1 MTQKK
6 RPASGRNRSGRP
18 GSPSGGPG
26 RPRSPQPPRSGTQRP
41 PAPKAPAP
49 GDDAPDDA
57 PDDAT
62 KGNEQPEDA
71 PAIDAGHPVA
81 LPPKLPIVGDA
92 PAEDAKAEW
101 PKPPSTKSARKA
113 PVVPAKGPT
122 AEAAAR
128 REEARTA
135 ARERRVQEQKRKKA
149 AERKRK
155 VRNWAI
161 FGGVGV
167 LVVVGIVFA
176 VLTSQHSKQA
186 FTTLSKAAGCTD
198 VQDTTSLTG
207 TTSRNHLTATQINSG
222 VTVTYST
229 SPPSG
234 GDHYPS
240 PLPKGVYG
248 PLSTNPKDN
257 PNLYMA
263 VHSLEHGYVDIWY
276 GPGLSTDQ
284 ITSLK
289 SFADQD
295 KVLVISYP
303 NMPAGKSV
311 AMSTWGRL
319 QSCDRVNTAQIQGY
333 IDQYKL
339 KTAPE
344 PSAA

>member
-6 RPASGRNRSGRP
+6 RPASGRSRSGRP
-18 GSPSGGPG
+18 GNPPGGAN
-26 RPRSPQPPRSGTQRP
+26 RPRSPQPPRSGGQA
-41 PAPKAPAP
+41 PAPPKSPAP
-49 GDDAPDDA
+49 GDAPGA
-57 PDDAT
+57 P
-62 KGNEQPEDA
+62 
-71 PAIDAGHPVA
+71 
-81 LPPKLPIVGDA
+81 A
-92 PAEDAKAEW
+92 PAEDASTEDAPAQDAPAQDAPGTPAGEPQAPEW
-101 PKPPSTKSARKA
+101 PKPPSTRGTRKPA
-113 PVVPAKGPT
+113 VVPAKGPT

-135 ARERRVQEQKRKKA
+135 ARERRLEAQKRQKA

-155 VRNWAI
+155 VRNWALY
-161 FGGVGV
+161 GGIAV
-167 LVVVGIVFA
+167 LVLVGIAFA
-176 VLTSQHSKQA
+176 VVSSRHSTQA
-186 FTTLSKAAGCTD
+186 FATLSRAAGCTD
-198 VQDTTSLTG
+198 VEDTTKLAG
-207 TTSRNHLTATQINSG
+207 TTDRTHLTDAQISSG

-234 GDHYPS
+234 GTHYPS

-248 PLSTNPKDN
+248 PLSTNPKEN
-257 PNLYMA
+257 PNLYEA

-276 GPGLSTDQ
+276 GNGLSTDQ
-284 ITSLK
+284 VNSLK

-303 NMPAGKSV
+303 NLPAGKSV
-311 AMSTWGRL
+311 AMTTWGRL
-319 QSCDRVNTAQIQGY
+319 QSCDKVDTDEIQAY